1 YLLPKAMDIIHQLIA
16 QNQGIAI
23 TVAEIVVFTVLVSLI
38 GYHLMIYFGRR
49 AFPEAKLYLYFSCL
63 LAGFLFY
70 IFVDTNLYFLT
81 ASQIL
86 DTNKWTL
93 FFTSVSLSLVFF
105 SFMRLAFIL
114 LDPQE
119 TSARILRTALNLY
132 ITSNIFWVLPA
143 IPALTRYNTLFF
155 DIFWTVTGLFILFQS
170 VVYFGTYRKRQ
181 AHPEVKLI
189 IIGVLSYLVYM
200 WIYRLMLMNF
210 PGELYLWMINNVLKI
225 AMAFTFAY
233 ALARRF
239 NREFRTLAM
248 LKGNLEKRVE
258 ESTLELRKAK
268 DEIENESQKRA
279 EYFIQVAHETKTP
292 LTLIGNYLH
301 RVKKIQGSSAELNII
316 EENIDLLRETMVRFL
331 DAEKFSKGIMVYNHQ
346 QLTCISDLLEIN
358 IPLFKDLAMQNQ
370 IEFQSAVTAALHV
383 QADPLAIERIV
394 NNLFDNA
401 LKFTPPYG
409 TIRLTLTPADDN
421 TIKLELSDTGKGMT
435 KAVQSNIFRRYYQA
449 NPQSDNSGGLGM
461 GLYIV
466 KQTVDSLKGSIS
478 VDSHPEKGSVFTILL
493 PLCKESSLAEA
504 KTAASTTDVMKT
516 VPDHT
521 AGRKNVLII
530 EDNTAM
536 LDYLTIELSEDYNV
550 YIAQNGTEAL
560 RILDTTPPPDIILSD
575 VMMKEMDGYEFY
587 RNISTHPA
595 FGLIPFIFITARSNQ
610 QEKLDYLN
618 RGVSDYVYKPFSM
631 DELKA
636 KIQSVLINASG
647 QRKAGLNDAIDA
659 IHNRIAAPVAPN
671 KWAIFESRIHA
682 WELTDRQVE
691 VIREVEKG
699 ADYKQIAETLNIS
712 QKTVHRHMQILF
724 EKFSVHTKIDLLKK
738 LFE

>member
-1 YLLPKAMDIIHQLIA
+1 MDIIHQLIA

-23 TVAEIVVFTVLVSLI
+23 TIAEIVVFTVLVSLI

-49 AFPEAKLYLYFSCL
+49 AFPEAKLYLYFSSL
-63 LAGFLFY
+63 LAGFLIY

-81 ASQIL
+81 ASQVI

-93 FFTSVSLSLVFF
+93 FFTSISLSLVFY
-105 SFMRLAFIL
+105 SFMRLALIL
-114 LDPQE
+114 LHPE
-119 TSARILRTALNLY
+119 EISTTILRTGLNIYMAFNLVWLMPAL
-132 ITSNIFWVLPA
+132 
-143 IPALTRYNTLFF
+143 PALTRYNGLFF
-155 DIFWTVTGLFILFQS
+155 DIFWTVTGLFILFQTIF
-170 VVYFGTYRKRQ
+170 YLRIYRKRKV
-181 AHPEVKLI
+181 HPEVKLI
-189 IIGVLSYLVYM
+189 IVGVLSYLVYM
-200 WIYRLMLMNF
+200 WIYRLMLINF
-210 PGELYLWMINNVLKI
+210 PGELSLWMVNNVLKI

-239 NREFRTLAM
+239 NREFRTLEL

-268 DEIENESQKRA
+268 DEIENESQRRT

-301 RVKKIQGSSAELNII
+301 RVKKIQGASAELDIV
-316 EENIDLLRETMVRFL
+316 EKNIDLLRETMIRFL
-331 DAEKFSKGIMVYNHQ
+331 DAEKSPKGIMVYNHQ
-346 QLTCISDLLEIN
+346 QLTYISDLLEIN

-370 IEFQSAVTAALHV
+370 VEFQSSVAEALHV
-383 QADPLAIERIV
+383 QADPLAMERIV

-409 TIRLTLTPADDN
+409 TIRLTLTIAGNDV
-421 TIKLELSDTGKGMT
+421 KLEVSDTGKGMT
-435 KAVQSNIFRRYYQA
+435 KAVQANIFRRYYQA
-449 NPQSDNSGGLGM
+449 DPGSGSTGGLGM

-478 VDSHPEKGSVFTILL
+478 VDSHPEKGSLFTVLL
-493 PLCKESSLAEA
+493 PLCEKSSFAEA
-504 KTAASTTDVMKT
+504 KTTASAPDVLKV
-516 VPDHT
+516 VPDHS
-521 AGRKNVLII
+521 ADRKNVLII

-536 LDYLTIELSEDYNV
+536 LDYLTVELAEDYNV
-550 YIAQNGTEAL
+550 YTAQNGTEAL
-560 RILDTTPPPDIILSD
+560 RILDTTPPLDIILSD
-575 VMMKEMDGYEFY
+575 VMMKDMDGYEFY

-610 QEKLDYLN
+610 QEKLDYLK
-618 RGVSDYVYKPFSM
+618 RGVSDYIYKPFSM

-659 IHNRIAAPVAPN
+659 IHHRIATPAAPN

-691 VIREVEKG
+691 VIKEVEKG
-699 ADYKQIAETLNIS
+699 ADYKQIAETLHIS

-724 EKFSVHTKIDLLKK
+724 EKFNVHTKIDLLKK